1 MKINKILIKTFI
13 ETFNEIF
20 DENHMILNN
29 FSDETEVDQNL
40 IFSSINMIIAEKI
53 IFVIENSDSD
63 CSAFLSDYKS
73 IKINMLN
80 ILKLTYNNMITQYNN

>member
-1 MKINKILIKTFI
+1 MILIKTFI

-53 IFVIENSDSD
+53 IFVINVI
-63 CSAFLSDYKS
+63 F
-73 IKINMLN
+73 
-80 ILKLTYNNMITQYNN
+80 